1 MGPQRVADFS
11 NVMPEEFRQLG
22 GLGFGVERPH
32 QDEDCLVLNVWTPA
46 ADDARRPV
54 MVWLHGSPF
63 NSGSNSMG
71 DGTSLARGGE
81 VVVVMPNHR
90 VGVLGFLHLDGVAA
104 GRYPG
109 AGNMGMLDLV
119 MSLEWVRDNIA
130 GFGGDPGNVTVFG
143 CSGGGMKTSTLLAM
157 PAAQGLFHKAII
169 ESGPYVRAVPADR
182 ATTFTERFLAA
193 LGVDPSRID
202 ELQRMRVDRL
212 LDAQERVLQELRS
225 EAIGFGDLGAPGPE
239 TFVRGV
245 AHGGPLWDIG
255 PTVDGTVLLEH
266 PWDPAAP
273 PSAAEVPLIIGLNRD
288 EGALW
293 LMMYPNANALSWEEL
308 ESLAMSLRGDSGKEI
323 VDLYRRTERGDPQD
337 ILDALISTDHMWID
351 SVHIA
356 ERKLAGGPAPVWM
369 YQFAYRSDAVD
380 GKLRAAHGL
389 EVPFVFMDVGN
400 AKITGTRPE
409 RFQVAEAMSTA
420 WVSFARSGDPN
431 HAGIPT
437 WRPYTPD
444 ERTTLV
450 FDAPCRVAA
459 DPIELREGLDALG
472 LEFARPAITQRRS

>member
-1 MGPQRVADFS
+1 
-11 NVMPEEFRQLG
+11 
-22 GLGFGVERPH
+22 
-32 QDEDCLVLNVWTPA
+32 
-46 ADDARRPV
+46 
-54 MVWLHGSPF
+54 
-63 NSGSNSMG
+63 
-71 DGTSLARGGE
+71 
-81 VVVVMPNHR
+81 
-90 VGVLGFLHLDGVAA
+90 
-104 GRYPG
+104 
-109 AGNMGMLDLV
+109 
-119 MSLEWVRDNIA
+119 
-130 GFGGDPGNVTVFG
+130 
-143 CSGGGMKTSTLLAM
+143 
-157 PAAQGLFHKAII
+157 
-169 ESGPYVRAVPADR
+169 
-182 ATTFTERFLAA
+182 
-193 LGVDPSRID
+193 
-202 ELQRMRVDRL
+202 
-212 LDAQERVLQELRS
+212 
-225 EAIGFGDLGAPGPE
+225 
-239 TFVRGV
+239 
-245 AHGGPLWDIG
+245 
-255 PTVDGTVLLEH
+255 LEH